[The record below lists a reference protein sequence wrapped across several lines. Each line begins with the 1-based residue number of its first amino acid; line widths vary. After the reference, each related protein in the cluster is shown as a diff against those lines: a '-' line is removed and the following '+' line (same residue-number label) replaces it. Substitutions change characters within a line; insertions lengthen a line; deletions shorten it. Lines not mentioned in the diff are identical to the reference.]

1 MMLIFGLMLLLLQT
15 AACVEFNCRFNQS
28 DPCYAALGHKLNLLM
43 VDTSEYVLK
52 IQKRINNNQ
61 DDPVCRV
68 KNDKIKENQCDL
80 FNDRTEVTV
89 INGTLIIN
97 RVIRADS
104 GIYTLRLEGSDGT
117 VTSAD
122 LQVNV
127 EAPIGSVEV
136 SISCSSNGMKSVSC
150 SSDGDQ
156 LIYSWTLN
164 GESLMDGN
172 TTIQLNEE
180 TDGNIICS
188 VKNHVSDGQKSI
200 RVKHCPGVEFNCRFN
215 QADPCY
221 AALGHKLNLLM
232 VDTSEYVLKIQKRI
246 NNNQDDPVC
255 RVRSDKIKECD
266 FFNNRTEVTVING
279 TLIINRVI
287 RADSGIYTLILEGS
301 DGTETSADLQVNVE
315 APIGSVNVSI
325 SCSSNGMKSVSCS
338 SDGDQL
344 IYSWTLNGESLMD
357 GNTTI
362 QLNEETDGNII
373 CSVKN
378 HVSHEQ
384 KSIRVK
390 HCPGVEFNCRFNQ
403 SDPCY
408 AALGHKLNLLMVDT
422 SKYVLKIQKR
432 INNNQDDPVCRVKND
447 KIRECDLFNNRTEVT
462 VINGTLI
469 INRVI
474 RADSGI
480 YTLRLDHSDG
490 TETSADLQVNVEA
503 PIGSVNVSISCSSN
517 GMKSVSCSSDGDQL
531 IYNWTLNG
539 ESLMDGNTTIQLN
552 EETDGNIICSVKNH
566 VSHEQKSIRVK
577 HCPGV
582 EFNCRFNQSD
592 PCYAALGHKL
602 NLLMVDTSEYDL
614 KIQKRINNNQD
625 DPVCRVKNEKKK
637 ENQCDLFNNRTEMTV
652 INGTLI
658 INRVIRADSG
668 IYTLRLEHSDGT
680 ETSADL
686 QVNVEAPIGSVEVS
700 ISCSS
705 NGMKSVS
712 CSSDGDQLIY
722 NWTLNGESLM
732 DGNTTIQLNEETDGN
747 IICSVK
753 NHVSHGQKNI
763 RVKHC
768 PGVEFNCR
776 FNQADPC
783 YAVLGHKLSLLMVDT
798 SEYVLKIQKR
808 INNNQDD
815 PVCRVKNDKIKE
827 NQCDLFNDR
836 TEVTVINGTLII
848 NRVIRADSGIYT
860 LILEGSDGTETS
872 ADLQVNVE
880 GVEFNCRFNQSDPCY
895 AALGHKLNLLM
906 VNTSE
911 YRLMI
916 QKRINNNQDDPV
928 CRVKNDKI
936 KECDLFNDRTEVT
949 VINGTLIINRVIRAD
964 SGIYTLIL
972 EGSDGTVTSADLQV
986 NVEVP
991 IGSVEVSIS
1000 CSSNGMKS
1008 VSCSSDG
1015 DQLIY
1020 SWTLNGESLMD
1031 GNTTIQLN
1039 EETDGNIICS
1049 VKNHVSHRQKSIRVK
1064 HCPGVER
1071 FCRFNQADPCYAA
1084 LGHKLNLLMV
1094 NTSEYVLKIQKRIN
1108 NNQDDPVCRVK
1119 NDKIKENQ
1127 CDLFN
1132 DRTEVINRTLI
1143 INRVIR
1149 ADSGIYTLRLEGSDG
1164 TETSADLQVNVEGV
1178 EFNCRFNQADP
1189 CYAALGHKLN
1199 LLMVDT
1205 SEYDLK
1211 IQKRIN
1217 NNQDDP
1223 VCRVKNDKIRECDL
1237 FNNRTEVT
1245 VINGT
1250 LIINRVIRADS
1261 GIYTLRLEHSDGT
1274 ETSADLQVNVE
1285 APIGSVEVSISCSS
1299 NGMKSVSCSSDGDQ
1313 LIYNWTL
1320 NGESLM
1326 DGNTTIQLNEE
1337 TDGNI
1342 ICSVE
1347 NHVSH
1352 GQKNIRVKH
1361 CPGVERFCRFNQ
1373 ADPCYA
1379 ALGHKLNLLMVD
1391 TSKYD
1396 LKIQKRINNNQD
1408 DPVCRVKNDKIKEN
1422 QCDLFNDRTEVTV
1435 INGTLIINRV
1445 IRADS
1450 GNYTLRLISSDGTET
1465 SADLQVNVEAPIGS
1479 VNVSISCSSNGMK
1492 SVSCSSDGDQLIYSW
1507 TLNGESL
1514 MDGKTTIQLNEETDG
1529 NIICSVKN
1537 HVSDGQKSI
1546 RVKHCPGVEF
1556 NCRFNQSDPCYAA
1569 LGHKLNLLMVDTS
1582 KYRLKIQKRINN
1594 NQDDPVCKVVNDKI
1608 RETECDL
1615 FNDRTE
1621 VTVINGTLIINRVIR
1636 ADSGIYTLRL
1646 EGSDGTETSADL
1658 QVNVEAPIG
1667 SVEVS
1672 ISCSSN
1678 GMKSVSCSSD
1688 GDQLI
1693 YSWTLNGESLMDGNT
1708 TIQLNEET
1716 DGNIICSVK
1725 NHVSHRQ
1732 KNIRVK
1738 HCPGVERFCRFNQS
1752 DPCYAALGHKLNLLM
1767 VDTSKYVLKIQKRIN
1782 NNQDDP
1788 VCRVRS
1794 DKIRE
1799 TECDLF
1805 NNRTEVTVING
1816 TLIIN
1821 RVIRADSGI
1830 YTLRLEHSDGTV
1842 TSAYLQVN
1850 VEAPIGSVEVSISC
1864 SSNGMKSVSCSSD
1877 GDQLIYNWTLN
1888 GESLMDGNTTIQLK
1902 EETDGNIICSVKN
1915 HVSDR
1920 QKSIRVKH
1928 CPGPTTT
1935 AAAVTSSLTPAQTSS
1950 TQAPDH
1956 GTSLSSADTSLTPTP
1971 TQSSEPFPSWKFIK
1985 ISLIVLGCVSLILIL
2000 LFITACHFYKRK
2012 QLQSTPVSAG
2022 DTELVYA
2029 QISHD
2034 KHKKSEKNKSESL
2047 PAADV
2052 EYAAVRPQTKQK
2064 ERKEEEVQYG
2074 EVTFTPNCS
2083 NTLQEPKE
2091 ECVYSQVQRR

>member
-344 IYSWTLNGESLMD
+344 IYS
-357 GNTTI
+357 
-362 QLNEETDGNII
+362 
-373 CSVKN
+373 
-378 HVSHEQ
+378 
-384 KSIRVK
+384 
-390 HCPGVEFNCRFNQ
+390 
-403 SDPCY
+403 
-408 AALGHKLNLLMVDT
+408 
-422 SKYVLKIQKR
+422 
-432 INNNQDDPVCRVKND
+432 
-447 KIRECDLFNNRTEVT
+447 
-462 VINGTLI
+462 
-469 INRVI
+469 
-474 RADSGI
+474 
-480 YTLRLDHSDG
+480 
-490 TETSADLQVNVEA
+490 
-503 PIGSVNVSISCSSN
+503 
-517 GMKSVSCSSDGDQL
+517 
-531 IYNWTLNG
+531 WTLNG

>member
-188 VKNHVSDGQKSI
+188 VKNHVSDG
-200 RVKHCPGVEFNCRFN
+200 
-215 QADPCY
+215 
-221 AALGHKLNLLM
+221 
-232 VDTSEYVLKIQKRI
+232 
-246 NNNQDDPVC
+246 
-255 RVRSDKIKECD
+255 
-266 FFNNRTEVTVING
+266 
-279 TLIINRVI
+279 
-287 RADSGIYTLILEGS
+287 
-301 DGTETSADLQVNVE
+301 
-315 APIGSVNVSI
+315 
-325 SCSSNGMKSVSCS
+325 
-338 SDGDQL
+338 
-344 IYSWTLNGESLMD
+344 
-357 GNTTI
+357 
-362 QLNEETDGNII
+362 
-373 CSVKN
+373 
-378 HVSHEQ
+378 Q

>member
-15 AACVEFNCRFNQS
+15 AAC
-28 DPCYAALGHKLNLLM
+28 
-43 VDTSEYVLK
+43 
-52 IQKRINNNQ
+52 
-61 DDPVCRV
+61 
-68 KNDKIKENQCDL
+68 
-80 FNDRTEVTV
+80 
-89 INGTLIIN
+89 
-97 RVIRADS
+97 
-104 GIYTLRLEGSDGT
+104 
-117 VTSAD
+117 
-122 LQVNV
+122 
-127 EAPIGSVEV
+127 
-136 SISCSSNGMKSVSC
+136 
-150 SSDGDQ
+150 
-156 LIYSWTLN
+156 
-164 GESLMDGN
+164 
-172 TTIQLNEE
+172 
-180 TDGNIICS
+180 
-188 VKNHVSDGQKSI
+188 
-200 RVKHCPGVEFNCRFN
+200 
-215 QADPCY
+215 
-221 AALGHKLNLLM
+221 
-232 VDTSEYVLKIQKRI
+232 
-246 NNNQDDPVC
+246 
-255 RVRSDKIKECD
+255 
-266 FFNNRTEVTVING
+266 
-279 TLIINRVI
+279 
-287 RADSGIYTLILEGS
+287 
-301 DGTETSADLQVNVE
+301 
-315 APIGSVNVSI
+315 
-325 SCSSNGMKSVSCS
+325 
-338 SDGDQL
+338 
-344 IYSWTLNGESLMD
+344 
-357 GNTTI
+357 
-362 QLNEETDGNII
+362 
-373 CSVKN
+373 
-378 HVSHEQ
+378 
-384 KSIRVK
+384 
-390 HCPGVEFNCRFNQ
+390 VEFNCRFNQ

>member
-188 VKNHVSDGQKSI
+188 VKNHVSDG
-200 RVKHCPGVEFNCRFN
+200 
-215 QADPCY
+215 
-221 AALGHKLNLLM
+221 
-232 VDTSEYVLKIQKRI
+232 
-246 NNNQDDPVC
+246 
-255 RVRSDKIKECD
+255 
-266 FFNNRTEVTVING
+266 
-279 TLIINRVI
+279 
-287 RADSGIYTLILEGS
+287 
-301 DGTETSADLQVNVE
+301 
-315 APIGSVNVSI
+315 
-325 SCSSNGMKSVSCS
+325 
-338 SDGDQL
+338 
-344 IYSWTLNGESLMD
+344 
-357 GNTTI
+357 
-362 QLNEETDGNII
+362 
-373 CSVKN
+373 
-378 HVSHEQ
+378 
-384 KSIRVK
+384 
-390 HCPGVEFNCRFNQ
+390 
-403 SDPCY
+403 
-408 AALGHKLNLLMVDT
+408 
-422 SKYVLKIQKR
+422 
-432 INNNQDDPVCRVKND
+432 
-447 KIRECDLFNNRTEVT
+447 
-462 VINGTLI
+462 
-469 INRVI
+469 
-474 RADSGI
+474 
-480 YTLRLDHSDG
+480 
-490 TETSADLQVNVEA
+490 
-503 PIGSVNVSISCSSN
+503 
-517 GMKSVSCSSDGDQL
+517 
-531 IYNWTLNG
+531 
-539 ESLMDGNTTIQLN
+539 
-552 EETDGNIICSVKNH
+552 
-566 VSHEQKSIRVK
+566 QKSIRVK

>member
-390 HCPGVEFNCRFNQ
+390 HCPGVEFNCRFNQSDPCYAALGHKLNLLIVNTSEYDLKIQKRINNNQDDPVCRVKNDKIKKNQCDLFNNRTEVTVINGTLTINGVIRADSGNYTLRLNRSDGTVTSADLQVNVEGVELNCRFNQ

-1546 RVKHCPGVEF
+1546 RVKHCPG
-1556 NCRFNQSDPCYAA
+1556 
-1569 LGHKLNLLMVDTS
+1569 
-1582 KYRLKIQKRINN
+1582 
-1594 NQDDPVCKVVNDKI
+1594 
-1608 RETECDL
+1608 
-1615 FNDRTE
+1615 
-1621 VTVINGTLIINRVIR
+1621 
-1636 ADSGIYTLRL
+1636 
-1646 EGSDGTETSADL
+1646 
-1658 QVNVEAPIG
+1658 
-1667 SVEVS
+1667 
-1672 ISCSSN
+1672 
-1678 GMKSVSCSSD
+1678 
-1688 GDQLI
+1688 
-1693 YSWTLNGESLMDGNT
+1693 
-1708 TIQLNEET
+1708 
-1716 DGNIICSVK
+1716 
-1725 NHVSHRQ
+1725 
-1732 KNIRVK
+1732 
-1738 HCPGVERFCRFNQS
+1738 
-1752 DPCYAALGHKLNLLM
+1752 
-1767 VDTSKYVLKIQKRIN
+1767 
-1782 NNQDDP
+1782 
-1788 VCRVRS
+1788 
-1794 DKIRE
+1794 
-1799 TECDLF
+1799 
-1805 NNRTEVTVING
+1805 
-1816 TLIIN
+1816 
-1821 RVIRADSGI
+1821 
-1830 YTLRLEHSDGTV
+1830 
-1842 TSAYLQVN
+1842 
-1850 VEAPIGSVEVSISC
+1850 
-1864 SSNGMKSVSCSSD
+1864 
-1877 GDQLIYNWTLN
+1877 
-1888 GESLMDGNTTIQLK
+1888 
-1902 EETDGNIICSVKN
+1902 
-1915 HVSDR
+1915 
-1920 QKSIRVKH
+1920 
-1928 CPGPTTT
+1928 PTTT

-1956 GTSLSSADTSLTPTP
+1956 V
-1971 TQSSEPFPSWKFIK
+1971 IK

>member
-287 RADSGIYTLILEGS
+287 RADSGIYTLILEG
-301 DGTETSADLQVNVE
+301 
-315 APIGSVNVSI
+315 
-325 SCSSNGMKSVSCS
+325 
-338 SDGDQL
+338 
-344 IYSWTLNGESLMD
+344 
-357 GNTTI
+357 
-362 QLNEETDGNII
+362 
-373 CSVKN
+373 
-378 HVSHEQ
+378 
-384 KSIRVK
+384 
-390 HCPGVEFNCRFNQ
+390 
-403 SDPCY
+403 
-408 AALGHKLNLLMVDT
+408 
-422 SKYVLKIQKR
+422 
-432 INNNQDDPVCRVKND
+432 
-447 KIRECDLFNNRTEVT
+447 
-462 VINGTLI
+462 
-469 INRVI
+469 
-474 RADSGI
+474 
-480 YTLRLDHSDG
+480 
-490 TETSADLQVNVEA
+490 
-503 PIGSVNVSISCSSN
+503 
-517 GMKSVSCSSDGDQL
+517 
-531 IYNWTLNG
+531 
-539 ESLMDGNTTIQLN
+539 
-552 EETDGNIICSVKNH
+552 
-566 VSHEQKSIRVK
+566 
-577 HCPGV
+577 
-582 EFNCRFNQSD
+582 
-592 PCYAALGHKL
+592 
-602 NLLMVDTSEYDL
+602 
-614 KIQKRINNNQD
+614 
-625 DPVCRVKNEKKK
+625 
-637 ENQCDLFNNRTEMTV
+637 
-652 INGTLI
+652 
-658 INRVIRADSG
+658 
-668 IYTLRLEHSDGT
+668 SDGT

>member
-408 AALGHKLNLLMVDT
+408 AALGHKLNLL
-422 SKYVLKIQKR
+422 I
-432 INNNQDDPVCRVKND
+432 
-447 KIRECDLFNNRTEVT
+447 
-462 VINGTLI
+462 
-469 INRVI
+469 
-474 RADSGI
+474 
-480 YTLRLDHSDG
+480 
-490 TETSADLQVNVEA
+490 VN
-503 PIGSVNVSISCSSN
+503 
-517 GMKSVSCSSDGDQL
+517 
-531 IYNWTLNG
+531 
-539 ESLMDGNTTIQLN
+539 
-552 EETDGNIICSVKNH
+552 
-566 VSHEQKSIRVK
+566 
-577 HCPGV
+577 
-582 EFNCRFNQSD
+582 
-592 PCYAALGHKL
+592 
-602 NLLMVDTSEYDL
+602 TSEYDL

-625 DPVCRVKNEKKK
+625 DPVCRVKNDKIKK
-637 ENQCDLFNNRTEMTV
+637 NQCDLFNNRTEVTV
-652 INGTLI
+652 INGTLT
-658 INRVIRADSG
+658 INGVIRADSG
-668 IYTLRLEHSDGT
+668 NYTLRLNRSDGT
-680 ETSADL
+680 VTSADL

>member
-390 HCPGVEFNCRFNQ
+390 HCPGVEFNCRFNQSDPCYAALGHKLNLLIVNTSEYDLKIQKRINNNQDDPVCRVKNDKIKKNQCDLFNNRTEVTVINGTLTINGVIRADSGNYTLRLNRSDGTVTSADLQVNVEGVELNCRFNQ

-1546 RVKHCPGVEF
+1546 RVKHCPESVVFVLVWSFQMMVLFGLLGGFHIYMRHTSGKKQEDQKVRMR
-1556 NCRFNQSDPCYAA
+1556 RFRE
-1569 LGHKLNLLMVDTS
+1569 GHEHTA
-1582 KYRLKIQKRINN
+1582 
-1594 NQDDPVCKVVNDKI
+1594 
-1608 RETECDL
+1608 E
-1615 FNDRTE
+1615 
-1621 VTVINGTLIINRVIR
+1621 
-1636 ADSGIYTLRL
+1636 DSGV
-1646 EGSDGTETSADL
+1646 
-1658 QVNVEAPIG
+1658 Q
-1667 SVEVS
+1667 
-1672 ISCSSN
+1672 
-1678 GMKSVSCSSD
+1678 
-1688 GDQLI
+1688 Q
-1693 YSWTLNGESLMDGNT
+1693 
-1708 TIQLNEET
+1708 
-1716 DGNIICSVK
+1716 
-1725 NHVSHRQ
+1725 
-1732 KNIRVK
+1732 
-1738 HCPGVERFCRFNQS
+1738 
-1752 DPCYAALGHKLNLLM
+1752 
-1767 VDTSKYVLKIQKRIN
+1767 
-1782 NNQDDP
+1782 
-1788 VCRVRS
+1788 
-1794 DKIRE
+1794 
-1799 TECDLF
+1799 
-1805 NNRTEVTVING
+1805 
-1816 TLIIN
+1816 
-1821 RVIRADSGI
+1821 
-1830 YTLRLEHSDGTV
+1830 
-1842 TSAYLQVN
+1842 
-1850 VEAPIGSVEVSISC
+1850 
-1864 SSNGMKSVSCSSD
+1864 
-1877 GDQLIYNWTLN
+1877 
-1888 GESLMDGNTTIQLK
+1888 
-1902 EETDGNIICSVKN
+1902 
-1915 HVSDR
+1915 
-1920 QKSIRVKH
+1920 
-1928 CPGPTTT
+1928 
-1935 AAAVTSSLTPAQTSS
+1935 
-1950 TQAPDH
+1950 
-1956 GTSLSSADTSLTPTP
+1956 
-1971 TQSSEPFPSWKFIK
+1971 
-1985 ISLIVLGCVSLILIL
+1985 
-2000 LFITACHFYKRK
+2000 
-2012 QLQSTPVSAG
+2012 
-2022 DTELVYA
+2022 
-2029 QISHD
+2029 QIS
-2034 KHKKSEKNKSESL
+2034 
-2047 PAADV
+2047 
-2052 EYAAVRPQTKQK
+2052 
-2064 ERKEEEVQYG
+2064 
-2074 EVTFTPNCS
+2074 
-2083 NTLQEPKE
+2083 
-2091 ECVYSQVQRR
+2091 SQL

>member
-15 AACVEFNCRFNQS
+15 AACVE
-28 DPCYAALGHKLNLLM
+28 L
-43 VDTSEYVLK
+43 
-52 IQKRINNNQ
+52 
-61 DDPVCRV
+61 
-68 KNDKIKENQCDL
+68 
-80 FNDRTEVTV
+80 
-89 INGTLIIN
+89 
-97 RVIRADS
+97 
-104 GIYTLRLEGSDGT
+104 
-117 VTSAD
+117 
-122 LQVNV
+122 
-127 EAPIGSVEV
+127 
-136 SISCSSNGMKSVSC
+136 
-150 SSDGDQ
+150 
-156 LIYSWTLN
+156 
-164 GESLMDGN
+164 
-172 TTIQLNEE
+172 
-180 TDGNIICS
+180 
-188 VKNHVSDGQKSI
+188 
-200 RVKHCPGVEFNCRFN
+200 
-215 QADPCY
+215 
-221 AALGHKLNLLM
+221 
-232 VDTSEYVLKIQKRI
+232 
-246 NNNQDDPVC
+246 
-255 RVRSDKIKECD
+255 
-266 FFNNRTEVTVING
+266 
-279 TLIINRVI
+279 
-287 RADSGIYTLILEGS
+287 
-301 DGTETSADLQVNVE
+301 
-315 APIGSVNVSI
+315 
-325 SCSSNGMKSVSCS
+325 
-338 SDGDQL
+338 
-344 IYSWTLNGESLMD
+344 
-357 GNTTI
+357 
-362 QLNEETDGNII
+362 
-373 CSVKN
+373 
-378 HVSHEQ
+378 
-384 KSIRVK
+384 
-390 HCPGVEFNCRFNQ
+390 NCRFNQ